1 MGDLRI
7 YDGQG
12 RAVPYAQ
19 GKNRKDGDGFS
30 ALVKKAVEHV
40 NETEK
45 EADRSVEELAK
56 GNAGIHESMIALQK
70 ADISMRFLL
79 QIRNKALEAY
89 REIMRMQ
96 F

>member
-1 MGDLRI
+1 VGDLRI

-12 RAVPYAQ
+12 QAVSYGQ
-19 GKNRKDGDGFS
+19 EKKRKDGDGFS
-30 ALVKKAVEHV
+30 DLVRKAVERV
-40 NETEK
+40 NDMEK

>member
-1 MGDLRI
+1 VDDLRI
-7 YDGQG
+7 HAGQE

-30 ALVKKAVEHV
+30 ALVKKAVERV
-40 NETEK
+40 NEMEK

>member
-1 MGDLRI
+1 VGDLRI
-7 YDGQG
+7 HDGQG

-30 ALVKKAVEHV
+30 ALVKKAVERV
-40 NETEK
+40 SEMEK
-45 EADRSVEELAK
+45 EADRSVEEMAK